1 MSDGGKNL
9 ETIVHAPTMFLVKQ
23 HHLVDMQ
30 CLCSADAAVLVVGGV
45 HRL

>member
-1 MSDGGKNL
+1 MIDEGNL
-9 ETIVHAPTMFLVKQ
+9 ETIVHVPTMLLVEQ

-30 CLCSADAAVLVVGGV
+30 CLCSADAAVLEVGGA